1 MAPGAKIMAYD
12 FGTDEGALDGPSDY
26 STYIF
31 EPAFNAGAR
40 ILTNSWG

>member
-1 MAPGAKIMAYD
+1 MAYD
-12 FGTDEGALDGPSDY
+12 FGTDEGVLDTPMNY

-31 EPAFNAGAR
+31 EPAFNTGAR